1 MHACVC
7 ISTCDCFHLR
17 VQVCECECVC
27 AQAEARSPPG
37 TCDHTQHSNIWQQTC
52 GAAAN
57 KWACSAGSPPP
68 DPPTEREG
76 ERLSYCTTAY
86 NLPSF
91 VLVSGVDRL
100 TCAHQITEQGM
111 QSLMLCGKEKG
122 DGAKMSFALFLLPV
136 FYRCLN
142 FMFCFINS
150 IFNSFNSIY
159 LFYFILFYS
168 LLY

>member
-1 MHACVC
+1 MEVGVNMHACVC

-37 TCDHTQHSNIWQQTC
+37 TRDHTQHSNIWQQIC

-68 DPPTEREG
+68 DPPTERG
-76 ERLSYCTTAY
+76 ERLAYCMTAY

-91 VLVSGVDRL
+91 VLFSWADSL
-100 TCAHQITEQGM
+100 TFADKVTEQGM
-111 QSLMLCGKEKG
+111 PILMLCVL
-122 DGAKMSFALFLLPV
+122 LFRPV
-136 FYRCLN
+136 FYRRLN
-142 FMFCFINS
+142 FRFSFFS
-150 IFNSFNSIY
+150 YIFNSFLLLLLTGILIY
-159 LFYFILFYS
+159 LKIIF
-168 LLY
+168 